1 MVGKKIIFKKPEQK
15 DIEQRIDA
23 WVETGKITPE
33 KKKLMKNNIDYL

>member
-23 WVETGKITPE
+23 WVEIGKINPE
-33 KKKLMKNNIDYL
+33 KKLMKNNIDYL